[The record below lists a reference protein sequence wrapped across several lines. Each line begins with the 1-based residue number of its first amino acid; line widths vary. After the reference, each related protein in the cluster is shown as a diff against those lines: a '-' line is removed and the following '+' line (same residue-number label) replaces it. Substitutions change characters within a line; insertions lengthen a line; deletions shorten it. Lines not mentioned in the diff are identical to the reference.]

1 MKQMDNLLF
10 QQAQSID
17 EIKNRLN
24 CIETGSSDV
33 SSVNHL
39 DHIKSDPDFITGVVD
54 NIMEN
59 SNLSEIIEQI
69 DVVQTENRELRDLLH
84 AQQKTINEMN
94 IMLLKLFSQVHN
106 LVHEDPAVK
115 KSSGA
120 IESDAVK
127 PSESAHEAE
136 AAQAEAAQAE
146 ATEAGAAEAEA
157 AEADAAEADAAEAD
171 AAEEASIVNVEL
183 EVTEK

>member
-33 SSVNHL
+33 SSGNHL
-39 DHIKSDPDFITGVVD
+39 DHIKSDPAFITGVVD

-146 ATEAGAAEAEA
+146 AAEAGATEAGAAEAGATEA
-157 AEADAAEADAAEAD
+157 GAT
-171 AAEEASIVNVEL
+171 EEASIVNVEL